1 MSEASIPEPDVGSAE
16 RGPSGPTRRATSGR
30 DVRLLHTSDWH
41 VGKTIRGESRLA
53 EHGAV
58 LAEIAEVAA
67 AEAVDLVLV
76 AGDLYES
83 AAPSA
88 EAEAV
93 VTGRCSRCAPSRP
106 SS

>member
-1 MSEASIPEPDVGSAE
+1 MRI
-16 RGPSGPTRRATSGR
+16 
-30 DVRLLHTSDWH
+30 LHTSDWH

-53 EHGAV
+53 EHVAV
-58 LAEIAEVAA
+58 LAEIAEIAA
-67 AEAVDLVLV
+67 AEAVDLILV

-93 VTGRCSRCAPSRP
+93 VHRRRSSTLRDGRRRSW
-106 SS
+106 